1 MKPLVSVIIPAHNA
15 AATIVDQLDAVRE
28 SQRHAPPS
36 EILVVDNRST
46 DDLVEVVTRWAEH
59 TTSPIRII
67 SAHER
72 AGEPYALSLIHI

>member
-36 EILVVDNRST
+36 EILVVDNR
-46 DDLVEVVTRWAEH
+46 
-59 TTSPIRII
+59 
-67 SAHER
+67 
-72 AGEPYALSLIHI
+72 